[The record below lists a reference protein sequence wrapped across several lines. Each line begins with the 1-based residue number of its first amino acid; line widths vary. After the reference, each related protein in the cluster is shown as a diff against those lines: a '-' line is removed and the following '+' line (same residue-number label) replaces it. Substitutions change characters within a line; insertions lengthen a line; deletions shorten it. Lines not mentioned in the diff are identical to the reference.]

1 MALESII
8 FDLDGTLWDSTEG
21 IMKGYNEQL
30 KEMNIDKQFK
40 QKDFDKI
47 MGLLMEEIV
56 QIMFPEFDKEEGLK
70 VLKLCMNHEN
80 EYLRK
85 HGGVLYPQL
94 EETLQ
99 KLSERYRL
107 FIVSNCQE
115 GYIEAFLEAHHL
127 GKYFTDFENAER
139 TGKPKGDNI
148 RLVME
153 RNSIEHCVY
162 VGDTVKDMEATI
174 EAHVPFVYASYGFG
188 KLKDCTYTLSEF
200 KDLISFTEEN
210 HELF

>member
-21 IMKGYNEQL
+21 IMKAYNQKCKEL
-30 KEMNIDKQFK
+30 KINKEFK
-40 QKDFDKI
+40 QKDFDKV
-47 MGLLMEEIV
+47 MGLLMNEIAQV
-56 QIMFPEFDKEEGLK
+56 MFPEFDEKEGLK

-85 HGGVLYPQL
+85 HGGILYSNL
-94 EETLQ
+94 EETL
-99 KLSERYRL
+99 KLLNKKYRL

-115 GYIEAFLEAHHL
+115 GYIEAFLEAHNL

-139 TGKPKGDNI
+139 TGKPKGENI

-153 RNSIEHCVY
+153 RNKIEHCVY
-162 VGDTVKDMEATI
+162 VGDTLKDYEATI
-174 EAHVPFVYASYGFG
+174 DANVPFVYASYGFG
-188 KLKDCTYTLSEF
+188 KLEDIKYTISSFE
-200 KDLISFTEEN
+200 DLISFTEKN